1 MWPEGSNS
9 ERVRRLQ
16 SVTDAALAH
25 LRLDDLL
32 AALLDRTREILEVDT
47 CAILL
52 LDEETNE
59 LVARAA
65 LGIEEEVEQGVRV
78 PVGGGFAGR
87 IAAEKRPVILD
98 DVDHAHVLNPIL
110 REKGIK
116 SMLGV
121 PLVVEGDVRGVLH
134 VGSLHLR
141 DFQKDEVEL
150 LQLVADRAAL
160 AIEHAR
166 LFEAERAARERIE
179 HVQAVTDAA
188 LAHLEVNELLNVL
201 LPRIRDILRTDTC
214 AVLLL
219 DEETNELVARAALG
233 IEEEVGV
240 RIPVGAG
247 FAGRVAD
254 EARPMVIDVDE
265 YPVYNPI
272 LREKQLK
279 SMVGVPL
286 LVRGESLGVL
296 HVGTLTPRIFTHDE
310 VELLQ
315 LVAERVA
322 IAIERAQLHEELI
335 QLDQLKLNFVSV
347 ASHELRTPATSVYG
361 VLKTLFERGPD
372 LNEELREELLRV
384 GVEQGERLRS
394 LLEELLDLS
403 RLDARAITVEPRPV
417 VLKSALADV
426 VHGALASSDAVDLDI
441 PDDLAAVVDPLVLER
456 VISNL
461 VANAVRYGA
470 PPIRIVAQQ
479 RDRHLRVAVEDAGP
493 GVPKDLEGRIF
504 DRFARGGGE
513 SGHGLG
519 LAIARAYAQAHGGDL
534 IYDARPSGARFELLI
549 PQERNGLSKPAGL
562 ARQRLLQRVERG
574 RAHDAVLGQALRDL
588 EPLDRVLRRRPV
600 VAVGRARREAEC
612 RERPLQG
619 LHLRSRVAGLERLG
633 RRRRRGVRVRRRG
646 GLHRHGD
653 VLHRRCHRRRRRL
666 PAVEDAR
673 GREDRKDDGEAGE
686 PDDRDL
692 RHRQRP
698 PGDHELALAGRAI
711 VRVLRQDPH
720 FVGVVLVDAA
730 IGATLRLGRQLG
742 LVEPVVV
749 PGAAAALR
757 EPPWPGPYRV
767 RRGAAKPYNVAGP

>member
-1 MWPEGSNS
+1 MWSEGSTS
-9 ERVRRLQ
+9 EHVRRLQ

-25 LRLDDLL
+25 LRLDELL
-32 AALLDRTREILEVDT
+32 AALLERTREILEVDT

-121 PLVVEGDVRGVLH
+121 PLVVEGEVRGVFH
-134 VGSLHLR
+134 VGSLVPR
-141 DFQKDEVEL
+141 AFSEDEVKL

-166 LFEAERAARERIE
+166 LFEAECAARERIE

-188 LAHLEVNELLNVL
+188 LAHLEVNELLRVL

-219 DEETNELVARAALG
+219 DVETNELVARASLG

-240 RIPVGAG
+240 RIPLGAG
-247 FAGRVAD
+247 FAGRVAL
-254 EARPMVIDVDE
+254 EARPLVIDVDE
-265 YPVYNPI
+265 YPVFNPI
-272 LREKQLK
+272 LRQKHLR
-279 SMVGVPL
+279 SMVGLPL
-286 LVRGESLGVL
+286 LVRGVSLGVL
-296 HVGTLTPRIFTHDE
+296 HVGTLTPRQFTRDE

-322 IAIERAQLHEELI
+322 IAIERAQLHEELV
-335 QLDQLKLNFVSV
+335 QLDQLKLNFVAI

-361 VLKTLFERGPD
+361 VLKTLADRGPD
-372 LNEELREELLRV
+372 LNEDLREELLRV
-384 GVEQGERLRS
+384 GVEQGERLRR
-394 LLEELLDLS
+394 LVEELLDLS
-403 RLDARAITVEPRPV
+403 RLDARAIAVEPQPV
-417 VLKSALADV
+417 VLKAALADV
-426 VHGALASSDAVDLDI
+426 VQGALSTSDAVELDI

-470 PPIRIVAQQ
+470 PPIRIVARQ

-493 GVPKDLEGRIF
+493 GVPEELEGTVF
-504 DRFARGGGE
+504 DRFARGGSD

-534 IYDARPSGARFELLI
+534 FYDHRPSGARFELLI
-549 PQERNGLSKPAGL
+549 PQERK
-562 ARQRLLQRVERG
+562 
-574 RAHDAVLGQALRDL
+574 
-588 EPLDRVLRRRPV
+588 LDRT
-600 VAVGRARREAEC
+600 A
-612 RERPLQG
+612 
-619 LHLRSRVAGLERLG
+619 
-633 RRRRRGVRVRRRG
+633 
-646 GLHRHGD
+646 
-653 VLHRRCHRRRRRL
+653 
-666 PAVEDAR
+666 
-673 GREDRKDDGEAGE
+673 
-686 PDDRDL
+686 
-692 RHRQRP
+692 
-698 PGDHELALAGRAI
+698 
-711 VRVLRQDPH
+711 
-720 FVGVVLVDAA
+720 
-730 IGATLRLGRQLG
+730 
-742 LVEPVVV
+742 
-749 PGAAAALR
+749 
-757 EPPWPGPYRV
+757 
-767 RRGAAKPYNVAGP
+767 

>member
-1 MWPEGSNS
+1 VWPEGSTS
-9 ERVRRLQ
+9 EHVRRLQ

-25 LRLDDLL
+25 LDLG
-32 AALLDRTREILEVDT
+32 ALLNALLERTRQILDVDT

-59 LVARAA
+59 LVAQAA
-65 LGIEEEVEQGVRV
+65 LGIEEEVEQGVRI
-78 PVGGGFAGR
+78 PVGAGFAGR
-87 IAAEKRPVILD
+87 IAAEKKPMILD
-98 DVDHAHVLNPIL
+98 DVDHGYVLNPIL

-121 PLVVEGDVRGVLH
+121 PLVVEGKVRGVFH
-134 VGSLHLR
+134 IGSLR
-141 DFQKDEVEL
+141 RRAFAEDEVEL

-188 LAHLEVNELLNVL
+188 LAHLEVGELLNVL

-219 DEETNELVARAALG
+219 DDETNELVVRAALG

-247 FAGRVAD
+247 FAGRVAG
-254 EARPMVIDVDE
+254 EARPMVIDVDA

-272 LREKQLK
+272 LRQKRLK

-296 HVGTLTPRIFTHDE
+296 HVGTLAARVFTQDE

-335 QLDQLKLNFVSV
+335 QLDQLKLNFVAI
-347 ASHELRTPATSVYG
+347 ASHELRTPAASVYG
-361 VLKTLFERGPD
+361 VLKTLAERGKE
-372 LNEELREELLRV
+372 LNEELRDELLRV
-384 GVEQGERLRS
+384 GVEQGERLRR

-403 RLDARAITVEPRPV
+403 RLDARAVSVEPRPL
-417 VLKSALADV
+417 VLKAALADV
-426 VHGALASSDAVDLDI
+426 VHGAVANSDAVELDI

-456 VISNL
+456 VVSNL
-461 VANAVRYGA
+461 VANAFRYGA
-470 PPIRIVAQQ
+470 PPVRISAQQ

-493 GVPKDLEGRIF
+493 GVPKELEGRIF

-513 SGHGLG
+513 AGHGLG

-534 IYDARPSGARFELLI
+534 VYDPRPGGARFELLI
-549 PQERNGLSKPAGL
+549 PQERNGLSKP
-562 ARQRLLQRVERG
+562 
-574 RAHDAVLGQALRDL
+574 
-588 EPLDRVLRRRPV
+588 
-600 VAVGRARREAEC
+600 
-612 RERPLQG
+612 
-619 LHLRSRVAGLERLG
+619 
-633 RRRRRGVRVRRRG
+633 
-646 GLHRHGD
+646 
-653 VLHRRCHRRRRRL
+653 
-666 PAVEDAR
+666 
-673 GREDRKDDGEAGE
+673 
-686 PDDRDL
+686 
-692 RHRQRP
+692 
-698 PGDHELALAGRAI
+698 
-711 VRVLRQDPH
+711 
-720 FVGVVLVDAA
+720 
-730 IGATLRLGRQLG
+730 
-742 LVEPVVV
+742 
-749 PGAAAALR
+749 
-757 EPPWPGPYRV
+757 
-767 RRGAAKPYNVAGP
+767 

>member
-1 MWPEGSNS
+1 VWPESSTS
-9 ERVRRLQ
+9 EHVRRLQ
-16 SVTDAALAH
+16 TVTDAALAH
-25 LRLDDLL
+25 LRLDELL
-32 AALLDRTREILEVDT
+32 NALLERTRQILEVDT

-52 LDEETNE
+52 LDEDTNE

-98 DVDHAHVLNPIL
+98 DVDHAHVLNPLL
-110 REKGIK
+110 REKGVK

-121 PLVVEGDVRGVLH
+121 PLVVEGEVRGVFH
-134 VGSLHLR
+134 VGSLR
-141 DFQKDEVEL
+141 YRAFDEGEVEL

-166 LFEAERAARERIE
+166 LFEAERAARVRIE

-219 DEETNELVARAALG
+219 DDETNELVARAALG

-254 EARPMVIDVDE
+254 EARPMVIDVDQ

-272 LREKQLK
+272 LRRKHLK
-279 SMVGVPL
+279 TMVGVPL
-286 LVRGESLGVL
+286 LVRGVSLGVL
-296 HVGTLTPRIFTHDE
+296 HVGTLAPREFTQDE

-315 LVAERVA
+315 IVAERVA

-335 QLDQLKLNFVSV
+335 QLDQLKLNFVAI

-361 VLKTLFERGPD
+361 VLRTLADRGPQ

-384 GVEQGERLRS
+384 GVEQGERLRR

-403 RLDARAITVEPRPV
+403 RLDARAINVEPRPV
-417 VLKSALADV
+417 VLKAVLADV
-426 VHGALASSDAVDLDI
+426 VRGSVATADAVELDI

-456 VISNL
+456 VVSNL
-461 VANAVRYGA
+461 VGNAARYGA
-470 PPIRIVAQQ
+470 PPIRISAQQ
-479 RDRHLRVAVEDAGP
+479 RDRHLRVAVEDCGP
-493 GVPKDLEGRIF
+493 GVPKELEGRIF

-513 SGHGLG
+513 TGHGLG

-534 IYDARPSGARFELLI
+534 VHDPRPGGARFELLI
-549 PQERNGLSKPAGL
+549 PQERNGLSKPA
-562 ARQRLLQRVERG
+562 
-574 RAHDAVLGQALRDL
+574 
-588 EPLDRVLRRRPV
+588 
-600 VAVGRARREAEC
+600 
-612 RERPLQG
+612 
-619 LHLRSRVAGLERLG
+619 
-633 RRRRRGVRVRRRG
+633 
-646 GLHRHGD
+646 
-653 VLHRRCHRRRRRL
+653 
-666 PAVEDAR
+666 
-673 GREDRKDDGEAGE
+673 
-686 PDDRDL
+686 
-692 RHRQRP
+692 
-698 PGDHELALAGRAI
+698 
-711 VRVLRQDPH
+711 
-720 FVGVVLVDAA
+720 
-730 IGATLRLGRQLG
+730 
-742 LVEPVVV
+742 
-749 PGAAAALR
+749 
-757 EPPWPGPYRV
+757 
-767 RRGAAKPYNVAGP
+767 

>member
-1 MWPEGSNS
+1 VWREASTS
-9 ERVRRLQ
+9 EQVRRLQ

-32 AALLDRTREILEVDT
+32 GALLERTRQILEVDT

-98 DVDHAHVLNPIL
+98 DVDHAHVLNPLL

-121 PLVVEGDVRGVLH
+121 PLVVEGEVRGVLH
-134 VGSLHLR
+134 VGSLHFR
-141 DFQKDEVEL
+141 AFGEDEVQL

-166 LFEAERAARERIE
+166 LYEAERAARVRIE

-188 LAHLEVNELLNVL
+188 LAHLEVNELLSVL
-201 LPRIRDILRTDTC
+201 LPRIRDILDADTC

-219 DEETNELVARAALG
+219 DDQTNELVARAALG
-233 IEEEVGV
+233 IEEEVGI
-240 RIPVGAG
+240 RIPLGAG
-247 FAGRVAD
+247 FAGRVAE

-272 LREKQLK
+272 LRQKRLK
-279 SMVGVPL
+279 CMVGVPL
-286 LVRGESLGVL
+286 LVRGASLGVL
-296 HVGTLTPRIFTHDE
+296 HVGTLTLRKFTRDE

-315 LVAERVA
+315 IVAERVA

-335 QLDQLKLNFVSV
+335 QLDQLKLNFVAI
-347 ASHELRTPATSVYG
+347 ASHELRTPATSIYG
-361 VLKTLFERGPD
+361 VLKTLSDRGPQ
-372 LNEELREELLRV
+372 LNEELRDELIRV
-384 GVEQGERLRS
+384 GVEQGERLRR

-403 RLDARAITVEPRPV
+403 RLDARAIIVAPRPL
-417 VLKSALADV
+417 VLKAALSDV
-426 VHGALASSDAVDLDI
+426 VRGALATSDGVELDI
-441 PDDLAAVVDPLVLER
+441 PEDLAAVVDPLVLER
-456 VISNL
+456 VVSNL

-493 GVPKDLEGRIF
+493 GVPKELEGRIF

-513 SGHGLG
+513 TGHGLG

-534 IYDARPSGARFELLI
+534 VYDPRPGGARFELLI
-549 PQERNGLSKPAGL
+549 PQERNGLTKQPA
-562 ARQRLLQRVERG
+562 
-574 RAHDAVLGQALRDL
+574 
-588 EPLDRVLRRRPV
+588 
-600 VAVGRARREAEC
+600 
-612 RERPLQG
+612 
-619 LHLRSRVAGLERLG
+619 
-633 RRRRRGVRVRRRG
+633 
-646 GLHRHGD
+646 
-653 VLHRRCHRRRRRL
+653 
-666 PAVEDAR
+666 
-673 GREDRKDDGEAGE
+673 
-686 PDDRDL
+686 
-692 RHRQRP
+692 
-698 PGDHELALAGRAI
+698 
-711 VRVLRQDPH
+711 
-720 FVGVVLVDAA
+720 
-730 IGATLRLGRQLG
+730 
-742 LVEPVVV
+742 
-749 PGAAAALR
+749 
-757 EPPWPGPYRV
+757 
-767 RRGAAKPYNVAGP
+767 

>member
-1 MWPEGSNS
+1 VWPEGSTA
-9 ERVRRLQ
+9 EHVRRLQ
-16 SVTDAALAH
+16 TVTDAALAH
-25 LRLDDLL
+25 LRLDELL
-32 AALLDRTREILEVDT
+32 GALLERTRQILDVDT

-98 DVDHAHVLNPIL
+98 DVDHAHVLNPLL

-121 PLVVEGDVRGVLH
+121 PLIVEGEVRGVLH
-134 VGSLHLR
+134 VGSLVYR
-141 DFQKDEVEL
+141 SFEDEEVEL

-188 LAHLEVNELLNVL
+188 LAHLEVNELLHVL

-219 DEETNELVARAALG
+219 DEETKELVARAALG

-240 RIPVGAG
+240 RIPLGAG
-247 FAGRVAD
+247 FAGRVAV

-265 YPVYNPI
+265 YPVFNPI
-272 LREKQLK
+272 LRQKRLK

-286 LVRGESLGVL
+286 LVRGASLGVL
-296 HVGTLTPRIFTHDE
+296 HVGTLTPRAFTRDE

-335 QLDQLKLNFVSV
+335 QLDQLKLNFVAI

-361 VLKTLFERGPD
+361 VLKTLADRGPV

-384 GVEQGERLRS
+384 GVEQGERLRR

-403 RLDARAITVEPRPV
+403 RLDARAISVEPRPV
-417 VLKSALADV
+417 VLKAALADV
-426 VHGALASSDAVDLDI
+426 VHGALSMSDDVELDI
-441 PDDLAAVVDPLVLER
+441 PEDLAAVVDPLVLER
-456 VISNL
+456 VVSNL

-470 PPIRIVAQQ
+470 PPIRIVAYQ
-479 RDRHLRVAVEDAGP
+479 RDRHLRVAVEDSGP
-493 GVPKDLEGRIF
+493 GVPKELEGRIF
-504 DRFARGGGE
+504 DRFARGAAGE

-534 IYDARPSGARFELLI
+534 FYDPRPSGARFELLI
-549 PQERNGLSKPAGL
+549 PQDVNGLSKSA
-562 ARQRLLQRVERG
+562 ERT
-574 RAHDAVLGQALRDL
+574 
-588 EPLDRVLRRRPV
+588 
-600 VAVGRARREAEC
+600 
-612 RERPLQG
+612 
-619 LHLRSRVAGLERLG
+619 
-633 RRRRRGVRVRRRG
+633 
-646 GLHRHGD
+646 
-653 VLHRRCHRRRRRL
+653 
-666 PAVEDAR
+666 
-673 GREDRKDDGEAGE
+673 
-686 PDDRDL
+686 
-692 RHRQRP
+692 
-698 PGDHELALAGRAI
+698 PG
-711 VRVLRQDPH
+711 
-720 FVGVVLVDAA
+720 
-730 IGATLRLGRQLG
+730 
-742 LVEPVVV
+742 
-749 PGAAAALR
+749 
-757 EPPWPGPYRV
+757 
-767 RRGAAKPYNVAGP
+767 